1 MAAGSGAESCAS
13 ASSATFKSSLDRRF
27 QAVSNTADSIQGL
40 SAWCIE
46 NKKHYNLIVRHWMKW
61 LKKSA
66 TAHRLNLFYLANDV
80 IQNCKRK
87 NAIVY
92 RTSFAEVLPQAALL
106 VRESKVRKS
115 VERILTIWSE
125 RNIYPQ
131 ELISDLRASLANK
144 GTPAVPVNSKAPL
157 KAKIVAEFVPQAFR
171 QQLSAYRNSQQVAEL
186 KEKQLAALKMDICS
200 TSAFKRLKDKEGG
213 KKFSRDFDNDNRKV
227 QEFVGFLEQQL
238 KEGHHLLEW
247 LNNADVF
254 YEMQYREVKIIAK
267 AYTSFAS
274 RVSNLKQKLDALKST
289 LPNLDSSPVPSP
301 LEDAPSPTDSESPSH
316 GNGGAAP
323 ETVPRDRG
331 SRCVLGGALSTG
343 NLAHGQWDNRD
354 VEDMELCE
362 GEEPEGTAI
371 IVEQR
376 MEKPLPTSAQTLLPA
391 RAAKSTHD
399 VLPPSAPALTAPLSL
414 ANVDLGKISSIL
426 SSLTSA
432 MKGAGMGSVPLQ
444 SPHSARGP
452 APAPA
457 ASGSLASLLSRV
469 DTSPQGLLSALS
481 RTQGCG
487 AELQDVPSL
496 QQVPVVGS
504 SVAPGSVSVSPPV
517 SSSRA
522 SPKDLCSP
530 SGRDCVVPLGL
541 QPGAPGDQGKEQ
553 EPSPTESSPP
563 SNLEAKIQ
571 KFLQGNPG
579 FALNGSTLCG
589 GSPLPIAENAEGTP
603 LRDEEGGT
611 PTQDE
616 EMEQPAAGLAGR
628 GGSGA
633 PAWRAESQQH
643 SQSIETWVTTAPSVG
658 AEAECRQAG
667 IWSSGCPTEGLS
679 SLAERTGRGAPLP
692 APEPPREGRQPAACT
707 GEAPPQHPPSAFFNK
722 PLPPIPTL
730 PPPPLQFL
738 PRPGQGQ
745 KCGTPTPPRA
755 EQRAFVGGR
764 SSVAH
769 GGPPPWIGSGM
780 EGGQGCRPPPT
791 ALSWPRVPPSQL
803 PARSPGPLHPPYGTH
818 SGPTLLPPMRSY
830 FSAPPKRG
838 PPDTPRR
845 PFLPHQ
851 H

>member
-667 IWSSGCPTEGLS
+667 IWSSGCSTEGLS

-707 GEAPPQHPPSAFFNK
+707 APGSVLHEE
-722 PLPPIPTL
+722 
-730 PPPPLQFL
+730 
-738 PRPGQGQ
+738 
-745 KCGTPTPPRA
+745 CGWMD
-755 EQRAFVGGR
+755 GR
-764 SSVAH
+764 MD
-769 GGPPPWIGSGM
+769 I
-780 EGGQGCRPPPT
+780 
-791 ALSWPRVPPSQL
+791 
-803 PARSPGPLHPPYGTH
+803 
-818 SGPTLLPPMRSY
+818 
-830 FSAPPKRG
+830 
-838 PPDTPRR
+838 
-845 PFLPHQ
+845 
-851 H
+851 